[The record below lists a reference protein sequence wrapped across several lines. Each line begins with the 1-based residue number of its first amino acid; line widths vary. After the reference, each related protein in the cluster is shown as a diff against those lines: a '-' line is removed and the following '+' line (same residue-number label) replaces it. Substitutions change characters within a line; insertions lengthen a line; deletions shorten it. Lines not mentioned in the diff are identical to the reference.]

1 MSSKESKSTKKEKTP
16 KAEVSLQDYI
26 DFIWQSAI
34 MARDN
39 GAAVEFVVLNDL
51 EVGIK
56 IGGVSLL
63 DGRPVVAK
71 GEAI

>member
-1 MSSKESKSTKKEKTP
+1 MSSKESKNTKKSKTP
-16 KAEVSLQDYI
+16 KADVSLQDYI

-39 GAAVEFVVLNDL
+39 GAVIEFVVLSDL

-56 IGGVSLL
+56 IGGVSLQ
-63 DGRPVVAK
+63 DGRPVVK
-71 GEAI
+71 S